1 MHFEQGQWILSLD
14 TEIVRRRPRARNTN
28 NSSNALLQILMFI
41 EKTNLSLSRNEF
53 LCAKQ

>member
-14 TEIVRRRPRARNTN
+14 TEIVRRPRARNTN

-41 EKTNLSLSRNEF
+41 EKNLSLSRNEF